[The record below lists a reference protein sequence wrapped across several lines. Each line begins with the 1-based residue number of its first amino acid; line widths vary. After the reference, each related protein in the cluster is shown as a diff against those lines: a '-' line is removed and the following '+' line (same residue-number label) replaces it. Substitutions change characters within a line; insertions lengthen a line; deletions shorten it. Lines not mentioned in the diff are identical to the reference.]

1 MELLVN
7 DVRFTMYNICYK
19 RILVIWVTLAFI
31 VLLGLLFS
39 GTNGLTLFGLGIG
52 WLVLNAAAIFLSM
65 YIKFKLQRNLERYT
79 GFLTQTVVYRGFFLG
94 VWLTLT
100 NNYFVTK

>member
-65 YIKFKLQRNLERYT
+65 YIKFKLQRNLERYS
-79 GFLTQTVVYRGFFLG
+79 LMMNDNEQWLIEDFFLG
-94 VWLTLT
+94 V
-100 NNYFVTK
+100 